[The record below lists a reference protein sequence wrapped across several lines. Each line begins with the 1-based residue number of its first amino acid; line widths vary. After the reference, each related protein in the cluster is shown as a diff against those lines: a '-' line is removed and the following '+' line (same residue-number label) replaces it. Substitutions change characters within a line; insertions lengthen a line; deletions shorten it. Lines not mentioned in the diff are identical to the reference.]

1 MDIKNILKSVRNIAN
16 AAFWGVV
23 GSTFIV
29 GVGQVGLAGL
39 DVVARQL
46 AAPDTSD
53 PPAGG
58 YFAYTGIDRGQAVL
72 KHSITGQAF
81 SVACAGEPPAELR
94 NAIEKQTPFM
104 QSLQRTSL
112 MKAYLDL
119 KCDSL

>member
-1 MDIKNILKSVRNIAN
+1 MDIKNISK
-16 AAFWGVV
+16 AFASTASAVIQLAV
-23 GSTFIV
+23 GSMFIV
-29 GVGQVGLAGL
+29 GVGQAGL
-39 DVVARQL
+39 GVVARQL

-72 KHSITGQAF
+72 KHSITGKEF
-81 SVACAGEPPAELR
+81 SVACAGEPPAELKDS
-94 NAIEKQTPFM
+94 IEKQTPFM